1 MTARWQRWWARAMKA
16 KLIWILFGGL
26 IVYQIVAL
34 ALISSGDSIHALSR
48 RQVLAQ
54 TLTSWRV
61 ANALLQNG
69 GSAEQASRLLPA
81 MNEKATQ
88 YRVDAQSAVGVH
100 SMNKE
105 ESSLHADLRRGTGLA
120 PEAVHV
126 SLVID
131 TSDRTRARLGIS
143 LALPDGHWVNTVQE
157 PMMNGPWWRSRK
169 YSSPIMSLVVLAIG
183 ILFVQG
189 TMRAIR
195 DLSRNAERASRGEQ
209 VQPLPLTGPAEA
221 RELTASFNAMRQR
234 MARHVEEQAQ
244 MLGFITHDLR
254 TLIASLRLRAELVD
268 DDALR
273 HAMQRTLKDMGQMVE
288 ESLRLAG
295 DDARSEPTTDTDLAS
310 LLREIAADQA
320 ALGREVELQLPDGA
334 QAVPYRC
341 RQLGIR
347 RALINLIDNAVRYGC
362 RARIS
367 CEAAGDEGEPSLR
380 IVIDDD
386 GPGIAPAQ
394 MENVFKPFFRL
405 GREPGGAGL
414 GLTIARSCIEA
425 HGGRLLLNNR
435 AHQGLRAIAIL
446 PV

>member
-1 MTARWQRWWARAMKA
+1 MKA

-26 IVYQIVAL
+26 IIYQIVAL
-34 ALISSGDSIHALSR
+34 ALISSGESIHALSR

-61 ANALLQNG
+61 ADALLQHG
-69 GSAEQASRLLPA
+69 GSASQAAQLLPA
-81 MNEKATQ
+81 MNEKNTR
-88 YRVDAQSAVGVH
+88 YRLDDHSAVAVH
-100 SMNKE
+100 NMNKE
-105 ESSLHADLRRGTGLA
+105 ESTLHTDLQRATGLR
-120 PEAVHV
+120 PESVRVRLA
-126 SLVID
+126 ID
-131 TSDRTRARLGIS
+131 PAERTRADLNIAM
-143 LALPDGHWVNTVQE
+143 ALPDGHWVNTLQQ

-169 YSSPIMSLVVLAIG
+169 YSSPIMSLVVLTIG

-195 DLSRNAERASRGEQ
+195 ELSRNAERASRGEE

-268 DDALR
+268 DDELR
-273 HAMQRTLKDMGQMVE
+273 NAMQRTLKDMGQMVE

-295 DDARSEPTTDTDLAS
+295 DDARSEPTTETDLAG
-310 LLREIAADQA
+310 LLHEIAADQT
-320 ALGREVELQLPDGA
+320 ALGREVAVQLATP
-334 QAVPYRC
+334 AVPYRC

-347 RALINLIDNAVRYGC
+347 RALSNLVDNAVRYGR
-362 RARIS
+362 RARIQ
-367 CEAAGDEGEPSLR
+367 CEHTGEGLR
-380 IVIDDD
+380 IIIDDD
-386 GPGIAPAQ
+386 GPGIAPGQ

-405 GREPGGAGL
+405 AHEPGGAGL

-425 HGGRLLLNNR
+425 HGGSLLLRNR
-435 AHQGLRAIAIL
+435 AGQGLSAIAIL